1 MRVSVVCVTFSCF
14 RCEPL
19 LPGLELHNGRRY
31 ADTAMCTLCRR
42 SLRERSAWHKRQA
55 GREHGSRERRSESRD
70 VSLNEV
76 HVHKVAAGVAARPQ
90 LCQQLAANPIPRET
104 SDGLRL
110 PWSSPATSTVL
121 TK

>member
-1 MRVSVVCVTFSCF
+1 MVVAMRILRCVHRADGAC
-14 RCEPL
+14 
-19 LPGLELHNGRRY
+19 GR
-31 ADTAMCTLCRR
+31 ALGMA
-42 SLRERSAWHKRQA
+42 QA
-55 GREHGSRERRSESRD
+55 AGSRERRSESRD